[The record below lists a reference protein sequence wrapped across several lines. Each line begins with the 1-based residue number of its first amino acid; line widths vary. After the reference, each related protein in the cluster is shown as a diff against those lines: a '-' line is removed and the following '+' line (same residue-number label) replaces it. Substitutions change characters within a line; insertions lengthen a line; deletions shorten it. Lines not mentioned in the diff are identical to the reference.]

1 MHVTRPKFYGSTGCA
16 ARVSEKDVHIGGV
29 GLHNH
34 EHLGACERLKAVQVK
49 CVRLQELYT
58 CAAWRRGQLR
68 GNGMQGVPAAIEP
81 QYPVRNYPADKE
93 SASISSL
100 FCISVLAT
108 GPRNHRNTG
117 AYHILASRK
126 VSFKLLLAMTT
137 NSCEER

>member
-1 MHVTRPKFYGSTGCA
+1 MIARYSMSGEYACDKAQILWSTGCA

-93 SASISSL
+93 S
-100 FCISVLAT
+100 C
-108 GPRNHRNTG
+108 
-117 AYHILASRK
+117 
-126 VSFKLLLAMTT
+126 LL
-137 NSCEER
+137 